1 MLRVPRATQTSQVIS
16 LATAAQVLLERVL
29 AAAPAAL
36 FRPNG
41 RGAVRTVD
49 DRAVAR
55 KIAGQLFDA
64 REELA
69 AHGAPVVR
77 LDQNA

>member
-1 MLRVPRATQTSQVIS
+1 M
-16 LATAAQVLLERVL
+16 RVL

-69 AHGAPVVR
+69 ADGATITGVDKGEGDEVVDDLLAGPGDGR
-77 LDQNA
+77 M